1 MKPIAAFVSIVCL
14 WLVGHW
20 LIHLST
26 QAMLLSAGIL
36 VLLAM
41 VRELWW
47 SERAYRSVEHE
58 RQENLAREREFE
70 RVRQRERGY

>member
-1 MKPIAAFVSIVCL
+1 MKPIAAFVGIVCL
-14 WLVGHW
+14 WLVGHG

-26 QAMLLSAGIL
+26 RTMLLSAGIL
-36 VLLAM
+36 IVLAM

-58 RQENLAREREFE
+58 RQERLARERESE
-70 RVRQRERGY
+70 RARQRERGY